1 MISKTKISAEEF
13 EKVSITAEMAEIFK
27 LPRKAVGR
35 WAVISKDYF
44 EYRLRKVRED
54 GYFASDK
61 YGNHQ
66 AIPIK
71 IWEKMFGEK
80 RSAKYELS
88 KQSTRKQN
96 WILNLIN
103 EFSKIDE
110 LENVL
115 KKFGQEKVILQILD
129 NIDNSRVG
137 GKLYSSTTTAIAH
150 WKYKYGRA

>member
-1 MISKTKISAEEF
+1 M
-13 EKVSITAEMAEIFK
+13 VEIFK

-61 YGNHQ
+61 YNNHQ
-66 AIPIK
+66 TIPIK
-71 IWEKMFGEK
+71 IWDEMFGEK
-80 RSAKYELS
+80 RPAKYELS

-115 KKFGQEKVILQILD
+115 KKYGQKKVILQILD
-129 NIDNSRVG
+129 DIDNSRVG

-150 WKYKYGRA
+150 WKYKYGRT